1 MRLLDVGCFNG
12 DSVLHFASNNS
23 FDEIIAF
30 DPNNSFTELWQAI
43 SKRYPHVT
51 FHNGAAF
58 THNGTIEYTQRPENA
73 PLGSTINQDKNDW
86 GMGEVFT
93 VPCYDIL
100 EFIVP
105 DTAIKLDGEGSEFD
119 ILERIINND
128 YLKYIPTFY
137 LEWHASKM
145 KTGNYSERQE
155 KILEVLTRENKNI
168 HPW

>member
-1 MRLLDVGCFNG
+1 MRLLDIGCFNG

-23 FDEIIAF
+23 YDEIIAF
-30 DPNNSFTELWQAI
+30 DPNYSFTELWQAI

-51 FHNGAAF
+51 FYNGAAY
-58 THNGTIEYTQRPENA
+58 THNGTVKYTQRPENA

-86 GMGEVFT
+86 GAGEVFD

-105 DTAIKLDGEGSEFD
+105 DTAVKLDGEGSEFD
-119 ILERIINND
+119 ILEHIINND
-128 YLKYIPTFY
+128 YLKYIPIFY

-145 KTGNYSERQE
+145 KSGNYSERQQ
-155 KILEVLTRENKNI
+155 KIEAILKQEGKKVI
-168 HPW
+168 GW